1 MALAMTEGDVA
12 AEEATKPKRGRPRKK
27 AAVEAP
33 ADTNG
38 TRAMSDEHKAAL
50 AEGREHGRIVRNY
63 LDALVSHKPKRGR
76 KRSPETI
83 QRRLEEISYSY
94 DDADPLVK
102 LHLAQERM
110 DLTAE
115 LEAVDVSFD
124 ISELEEQFIAVAAAY
139 SERKGLTYD
148 AWREVG
154 VEPRVLKAAGV
165 GR

>member
-1 MALAMTEGDVA
+1 MALAMTEDPV
-12 AEEATKPKRGRPRKK
+12 AEEPTKPKRGRPRKK
-27 AAVEAP
+27 AVVEAE
-33 ADTNG
+33 TNG
-38 TRAMSDEHKAAL
+38 SGRAMSDEHKAAL

-63 LDALVSHKPKRGR
+63 LDALHAHKPKRGR
-76 KRSPETI
+76 KRNPESI
-83 QRRLEEISYSY
+83 QRRLEEIGYSY
-94 DDADPLVK
+94 EEADPLVR

-110 DLTAE
+110 DLQAE
-115 LEAVDVSFD
+115 LEAVDETFD
-124 ISELEEQFIAVAAAY
+124 ITELEEAFIEVAAAY